1 MPLPTGLFA
10 LALIM
15 TPPGGEAASTVRN
28 LADDWVAGFA
38 DFDPLEARL
47 WGVTTSPGQLTA
59 DVSPEETA
67 GWRQQQAEWLTALG
81 RIDISELTPADRAI
95 YINLR
100 DRIETDLALEA
111 CHREWWPLNNFGGWH
126 LNLENSLAIALETS
140 NPDADRLEDWAG
152 QIAARLSVDTAA
164 LETGL
169 ARGYSVPRPV
179 ALIVA
184 DQYDGLAAADSP
196 IASLPDDLDAA
207 LAAHWSDQFETVIA
221 PAFTHQADFIRNRY
235 APQARTNLSLSAL
248 PDGPACLAASV
259 RRNVGIV
266 MTTAELEALAD
277 RLQHMANDHLSQIG
291 GRIWG
296 LTDPAA
302 VRARIRSLTDDDAEL
317 GGEAEIIAAVQTETN
332 RLIAASAPY
341 FLALPDQQVEVVAY
355 SEIEREGM
363 TASYRPSN
371 DTGFA
376 GTYFLNPDEP
386 RMQTRRSMDA
396 VTSHEVAPG
405 HHMQA
410 MIARAA
416 GSAGGNTSHPILTIG
431 FNNAFVEGWAHYAET
446 LAFEEGLL
454 AESDRTALDFW
465 ADFGEA
471 IAIETRFQ
479 TGEADEAATRQAV
492 LDRRGTPDADPSS
505 ADIPLYWMSVM
516 PAQLFSYGL
525 GAETLYRLRD
535 RARDALG
542 ERFDYPTFHRLVLE
556 DGSVPL
562 WWIEDKV
569 DAWIASGGSNAD

>member
-1 MPLPTGLFA
+1 MPLTTGLLA

-15 TPPGGEAASTVRN
+15 TPPGGEAVSTVRD
-28 LADDWVAGFA
+28 LADAWVAGFA
-38 DFDPLEARL
+38 DHDPLEARL
-47 WGVTTSPGQLTA
+47 WGVATDPDRLTG
-59 DVSPEETA
+59 DVSPAETA
-67 GWRQQQAEWLTALG
+67 DWRRQQQAWLAELNRIDATALTA
-81 RIDISELTPADRAI
+81 TDRAI

-100 DRIETDLALEA
+100 DRIETDLAQEA
-111 CHREWWPLNNFGGWH
+111 CHREFWPLNNFGGWQ

-140 NPDADRLEDWAG
+140 GPDAERLEDWAR
-152 QIAARLSVDTAA
+152 QIAARLNADTAA

-169 ARGYSVPRPV
+169 EHGYSVPRPV
-179 ALIVA
+179 AMIVA
-184 DQYDGLAAADSP
+184 DQYDGLAAPDSP
-196 IASLPDDLDAA
+196 VAALPDGSNPA
-207 LAAHWSDQFETVIA
+207 LAAHWSDLFDTVIA
-221 PAFTHQADFIRNRY
+221 PAFTRQATYIRDRY
-235 APQARTNLSLSAL
+235 APRARTDLSLSAL

-259 RRNVGIV
+259 HRNVGIV
-266 MTTAELEALAD
+266 MTPAELDALAD
-277 RLQHMANDHLSQIG
+277 RLQRMADSRLSELG
-291 GRIWG
+291 GRMRG
-296 LTDPAA
+296 LTDPVA
-302 VRARIRSLTDDDAEL
+302 VRERLQSLTDDDAEI
-317 GGEAEIIAAVQTETN
+317 GGEAEIIAAVQAETD
-332 RLIAASAPY
+332 RLIAVSAPY
-341 FLALPDQQVEVVAY
+341 FPPLPEQRVDVVAY
-355 SEIEREGM
+355 SAIEREGM

-371 DTGFA
+371 GADFA

-386 RMQTRRSMDA
+386 RMQTRRSMAA

-416 GSAGGNTSHPILTIG
+416 GSVGSEPPHPILTIG

-454 AESDRTALDFW
+454 ADSDRTALDFW
-465 ADFGEA
+465 ADFGET

-516 PAQLFSYGL
+516 PTQLFSYGL

-542 ERFDYPTFHRLVLE
+542 DRFDYPTFHRLVLE

-562 WWIEDKV
+562 WWIEEKV
-569 DAWIASGGSNAD
+569 DAWIASGGSDAD

>member
-1 MPLPTGLFA
+1 MPLTTGLFA

-15 TPPGGEAASTVRN
+15 TPPGGEVAPTIRD
-28 LADDWVAGFA
+28 LADDWVTGFA

-67 GWRQQQAEWLTALG
+67 SWRQQQSDWLTELG
-81 RIDISELTPADRAI
+81 RIDIAALTPADRAI

-126 LNLENSLAIALETS
+126 LNLENSLGIAL
-140 NPDADRLEDWAG
+140 DAPEVDAALMDDWAG
-152 QIAARLSVDTAA
+152 QIAARLSADAA
-164 LETGL
+164 AFETGL

-179 ALIVA
+179 AMIVA
-184 DQYDGLAAADSP
+184 NQYDGLAAADSP
-196 IASLPDDLDAA
+196 IASLPDNMDAA
-207 LAAHWSDQFETVIA
+207 LAAHWSDLFETVIA
-221 PAFTHQADFIRNRY
+221 PALARQATYIRDRY
-235 APQARTNLSLSAL
+235 APSARTDLSLSAL
-248 PDGPACLAASV
+248 PEGQACLAASV
-259 RRNVGIV
+259 RRNVGIE
-266 MTTAELEALAD
+266 MTPDELEELAD
-277 RLQHMANDHLSQIG
+277 RLQHMADDHLSELG
-291 GRIWG
+291 GRMWG

-302 VRARIRSLTDDDAEL
+302 VRDRIRSIADDDAEL
-317 GGEAEIIAAVQTETN
+317 GGEAEIIAAVQAETD
-332 RLIAASAPY
+332 RLIAASAP
-341 FLALPDQQVEVVAY
+341 FFPPLPEQRVDVVPY
-355 SEIEREGM
+355 SPIERDGM
-363 TASYRPSN
+363 TASYRPSI
-371 DTGFA
+371 DGGFA
-376 GTYFLNPDEP
+376 GTYFLNPDEA
-386 RMQTRRSMDA
+386 RMRTRRSMAA

-405 HHMQA
+405 HHLQA

-416 GSAGGNTSHPILTIG
+416 GSAGGEPPHPILTIG

-525 GAETLYRLRD
+525 GAETLYRLRN

-569 DAWIASGGSNAD
+569 DAWIASDGSNPD